1 MNDYTNIIDSPL
13 KNSKDDKLDT
23 GKYVMGLARFLSQS
37 AMPTTVAIQGQ
48 WGSGKTSFMNQ
59 LRSIL
64 CDADDDNNNPLYFG
78 VWMNMWEYSLM
89 QNPEQILT
97 GIIKGLTAEC
107 AAVLSKLNAP
117 ATFAR
122 DLRDKTWSF
131 LKKTGTVIASTAVK
145 AGVNSVGL
153 NGDAAAETLQ
163 NTISGN
169 LKETTP
175 HEIRESFAMAVK
187 KCLESQPENEPQR
200 RGFMFFI
207 DDLDRINPE
216 SAVQILELLKNMF
229 EVDNCIFVLAIDYDV
244 VVKGLKAKFSNSD
257 EHDDR
262 AYRSFFDKIIQMPFS
277 MPLGSYNITSFLEDS
292 LKNIGYFNT
301 EDLRKEIQLHQSED
315 SNSSAVI
322 SIIDEMTRLSTGPNP
337 RSIKRLIN
345 TLSLIKII
353 SDVQVSEAGNQREEM
368 NEQDR
373 LMNYGLV
380 CLQIAYPQVYERI
393 VQEPCFTEWNDNTA
407 RKFRLPELTEEKKA
421 LLNGIDEFNALW
433 KQVVYRLCQTSAY
446 LMASVMSIS
455 KLLNMI
461 KSLYD
466 DTDFENKITQ
476 MLGMTSVT
484 SVTPSD
490 NSDINKQSNKRA
502 CVSLEEYFKNTLDG
516 NAPEVLI
523 KAGYNLIE
531 DLQNIFA
538 ERLEMKVYRDGIA
551 FTIKNFKTE
560 NQRVQNAPKFLWIRV
575 YQYNQS
581 QGPKLEIACYSK
593 AGWAGN
599 IYYMA
604 KNKYGCWIADWDSM
618 TQYFQEELHFIRNSS
633 PQCNNVST
641 MIKLVFENTSNDSYP
656 VNLNIAELLKKAVDQ
671 ALQNNAQV
679 S

>member
-23 GKYVMGLARFLSQS
+23 GKYVAGLARFLSQS

-64 CDADDDNNNPLYFG
+64 CNADNDNKTPQYFG
-78 VWMNMWEYSLM
+78 VLMNMWEYSLM

-107 AAVLSKLNAP
+107 TAVLSRLNVP
-117 ATFAR
+117 AAVASE
-122 DLRDKTWSF
+122 LRDKAWSF
-131 LKKTGTVIASTAVK
+131 LKKTGTAIASTAVK
-145 AGVNSVGL
+145 AGVNAVGL
-153 NGDAAAETLQ
+153 DGDAAAETLQ
-163 NTISGN
+163 NSLGGD

-175 HEIRESFAMAVK
+175 HEFRESFAKAVK
-187 KCLESQPENEPQR
+187 KCLDSQPKNEPQR

-244 VVKGLKAKFSNSD
+244 VVKGLKAKFGNND
-257 EHDDR
+257 NHDDR

-277 MPLGSYNITSFLEDS
+277 MPIGAYDITSFLEDS

-301 EDLRKEIQLHQSED
+301 EGLHNEIKLYQSED
-315 SNSSAVI
+315 ENSSTVI

-353 SDVQVSEAGNQREEM
+353 SDVQVEESDDHSEEM

-393 VQEPCFTEWNDNTA
+393 VQEPCFAEWDDITA
-407 RKFRLPELTEEKKA
+407 REFRLPEITEEKITI
-421 LLNGIDEFNALW
+421 LNSIDEFNAPW
-433 KQVVYRLCQTSAY
+433 KQVVYRLCQTCTY
-446 LMASVMSIS
+446 LMSSVMNIS
-455 KLLNMI
+455 KLLNII

-466 DTDFENKITQ
+466 DTDFENKITK

-490 NSDINKQSNKRA
+490 NSDINKQPNKRA
-502 CVSLEEYFKNTLDG
+502 RISLDEYFKNTLG
-516 NAPEVLI
+516 GSAPEVLI
-523 KAGYNLIE
+523 KAAYNLIKE
-531 DLQNIFA
+531 VQNIFA
-538 ERLEMKVYRDGIA
+538 EQLEMKVYRSGIT

-560 NQRVQNAPKFLWIRV
+560 KQSYKRAPKFFWIGV
-575 YQYNQS
+575 HQYKKAE
-581 QGPKLEIACYSK
+581 GPKLEIACYSK
-593 AGWAGN
+593 KGWSGN
-599 IYYMA
+599 ICYLA
-604 KNKYGCWIADWDSM
+604 KNEYACWISDWDVM
-618 TQYFQEELHFIRNSS
+618 LQYFQEELHFTRNT
-633 PQCNNVST
+633 PLINNINT
-641 MIKLVFENTSNDSYP
+641 MIKLIFENTSNDSYP
-656 VNLNIAELLKKAVDQ
+656 VNLDIVEVFKQAVDQ
-671 ALQNNAQV
+671 ALQNNDQA